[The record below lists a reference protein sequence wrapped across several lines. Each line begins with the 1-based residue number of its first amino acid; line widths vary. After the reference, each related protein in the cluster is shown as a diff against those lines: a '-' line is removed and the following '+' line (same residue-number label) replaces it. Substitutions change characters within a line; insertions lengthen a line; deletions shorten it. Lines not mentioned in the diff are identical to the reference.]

1 MSRRPMTK
9 RVRRLHDM
17 RAKWGDCYW
26 KPGDEPHIEHECEQ
40 HEADLIEYEN
50 DVRVDFV
57 DLLRAAPRAEALDV
71 DALGFTDL
79 LDVAEAILHKYPPD
93 SIVCSHSV
101 RADRGALTT
110 AAIADLIASCRL
122 SPHNREAD
130 HE

>member
-71 DALGFTDL
+71 ERLARAIEIEDDRLPFLDAGIDSTATPRA
-79 LDVAEAILHKYPPD
+79 VAEQVANRYARLAGYEH
-93 SIVCSHSV
+93 
-101 RADRGALTT
+101 DR
-110 AAIADLIASCRL
+110 
-122 SPHNREAD
+122 
-130 HE
+130 

>member
-1 MSRRPMTK
+1 MSTRRMTLTT
-9 RVRRLHDM
+9 R
-17 RAKWGDCYW
+17 
-26 KPGDEPHIEHECEQ
+26 
-40 HEADLIEYEN
+40 
-50 DVRVDFV
+50 
-57 DLLRAAPRAEALDV
+57 LLRRWPDDRA

-122 SPHNREAD
+122 SPHNREAG
-130 HE
+130 ER